1 MAEPGLQLQLYSQ
14 EYSVI
19 QIADVS
25 ALATILK
32 DKQDF
37 INIAVTR
44 DEVSCVIVKQ
54 QTAMLD
60 ILHAQDG
67 WRLFKVDIFGTS
79 LFVCTCPYTFND
91 KQIVGTLDFALVG
104 IIAKIG
110 SILAEE
116 SISIFVVR

>member
-79 LFVCTCPYTFND
+79 LLVCTCPYTFND